1 MSVLPS
7 KKSGRGSNNGS
18 RRGRHGY
25 DPNPRKPKH
34 SRSPEDLLNEQ
45 LAQIFDDIILPK
57 NQLDIRRDVAS
68 RVESVLN
75 ENFDGFYFK
84 AVIYG
89 STEYGLCLKNGDL
102 DICCTCERIIDLDF
116 YQQFAKCFDNNN
128 FEVKLVIETARV
140 PIIKMTDLFTNVN
153 IDLSFNQLAALH
165 HTEFFNMIIDTNP
178 LFQTVV
184 VLLKHWLKIRD
195 LNTPFRGTLSSA
207 ALSFLVIHYF
217 IQLNPQLYPEQVHC
231 YMVNPVIVKFAA
243 DRISSTTLA
252 RYNVASLVVGFFRYY
267 KDYDWENPV
276 KPFPDNGMSYF
287 FPQPSI
293 MRVIDPTNIQMN
305 CTKSVTSEGLRTFK
319 MEVVRAWNI
328 LTDYN
333 DFNKVLDNPVP
344 YDG

>member
-1 MSVLPS
+1 MSVPPS

-25 DPNPRKPKH
+25 SYNHRKPKH

-57 NQLDIRRDVAS
+57 NQLDIRRDVAN

-75 ENFDGFYFK
+75 ENFDSFQFK

-102 DICCTCERIIDLDF
+102 DICCTCEKIIDLDF

-184 VLLKHWLKIRD
+184 VLLKHWLKTRD

-207 ALSFLVIHYF
+207 ALSFLVIYYF
-217 IQLNPQLYPEQVHC
+217 VRLNPPLYP
-231 YMVNPVIVKFAA
+231 KFNYSL
-243 DRISSTTLA
+243 DNRINFNSGRISPSTLA
-252 RYNVASLVVGFFRYY
+252 KYNVASLVVGFFRYY
-267 KDYDWENPV
+267 KDYDWENPIM
-276 KPFPDNGMSYF
+276 PFPGYGMF
-287 FPQPSI
+287 DPFPQSSI
-293 MRVIDPTNIQMN
+293 MKVMDPTNYQIN
-305 CTKSVTSEGLRTFK
+305 CTKSVTLEGLRTFK